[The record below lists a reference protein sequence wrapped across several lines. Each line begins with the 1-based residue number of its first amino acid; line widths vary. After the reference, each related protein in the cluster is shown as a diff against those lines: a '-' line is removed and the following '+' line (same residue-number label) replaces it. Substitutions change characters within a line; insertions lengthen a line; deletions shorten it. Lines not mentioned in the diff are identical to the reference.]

1 MELDWFWRRIGRL
14 FLGVLS
20 LCKNGAKL
28 VGVSYLFA
36 FLYVVIVGT
45 FTERSDFN
53 KLVGTTMFDE
63 FTIALVFVVVLWI
76 LNSLYR
82 STRFGRK

>member
-14 FLGVLS
+14 CLGVLS

-36 FLYVVIVGT
+36 FLYVVSVGT

-53 KLVGTTMFDE
+53 KMIGTSMLDE
-63 FTIALVFVVVLWI
+63 FYIACGIVFVLWSVLRI
-76 LNSLYR
+76 LNSH
-82 STRFGRK
+82 K

>member
-45 FTERSDFN
+45 FTERSKFN
-53 KLVGTTMFDE
+53 EMIGTSMFDE
-63 FTIALVFVVVLWI
+63 FTIALGVVVPIWL
-76 LNSLYR
+76 LMRLL
-82 STRFGRK
+82 KLP

>member
-14 FLGVLS
+14 CLGVLS

-53 KLVGTTMFDE
+53 KIVGTSMFDE
-63 FTIALVFVVVLWI
+63 FTIALVFVVVLYIIHRI
-76 LNSLYR
+76 LKLP
-82 STRFGRK
+82 

>member
-14 FLGVLS
+14 CLGVLS

-53 KLVGTTMFDE
+53 KMIGTSMFDE
-63 FTIALVFVVVLWI
+63 FTIALCVVFVLYIIHRI
-76 LNSLYR
+76 LKLP
-82 STRFGRK
+82 

>member
-14 FLGVLS
+14 CLGVLS

-36 FLYVVIVGT
+36 FMYVVIVGT

-53 KLVGTTMFDE
+53 KMIGTSMFDE
-63 FTIALVFVVVLWI
+63 FTIALCIVFVLYIIHRI
-76 LNSLYR
+76 LKLP
-82 STRFGRK
+82 

>member
-53 KLVGTTMFDE
+53 KIVGTSMFNE
-63 FTIALVFVVVLWI
+63 FTIALGIVFVLWI
-76 LNSLYR
+76 IIRILKLP
-82 STRFGRK
+82 

>member
-1 MELDWFWRRIGRL
+1 MELDWIWRRIGRL

-53 KLVGTTMFDE
+53 KMIGTSMFDE

>member
-14 FLGVLS
+14 CLGVLS

-53 KLVGTTMFDE
+53 KIVGTSMFNE
-63 FTIALVFVVVLWI
+63 FTIALGIVFVLWI
-76 LNSLYR
+76 IIRILKLP
-82 STRFGRK
+82 

>member
-14 FLGVLS
+14 CLGVLS

-28 VGVSYLFA
+28 VGISYLFA

-53 KLVGTTMFDE
+53 KVVGTSMFNE
-63 FTIALVFVVVLWI
+63 FTIALGIVFVLWI
-76 LNSLYR
+76 IVSFI
-82 STRFGRK
+82 SHK

>member
-53 KLVGTTMFDE
+53 KMIGTSMFDE
-63 FTIALVFVVVLWI
+63 FTIALGVVFV
-76 LNSLYR
+76 LYIIYR
-82 STRFGRK
+82 LLKLP

>member
-14 FLGVLS
+14 CLGVLS

-36 FLYVVIVGT
+36 FMYVVIVGT

-53 KLVGTTMFDE
+53 KLVGTTLLDE
-63 FTIALVFVVVLWI
+63 FYITLVIVSVLWI
-76 LNSLYR
+76 IIRILKLP
-82 STRFGRK
+82 

>member
-14 FLGVLS
+14 CLGVLS

-36 FLYVVIVGT
+36 FMYVVIVGT

-53 KLVGTTMFDE
+53 RLVGTTMFDE
-63 FTIALVFVVVLWI
+63 FTIALGVVFVLYIIHII
-76 LNSLYR
+76 LKLP
-82 STRFGRK
+82 

>member
-45 FTERSDFN
+45 FTERSKFN
-53 KLVGTTMFDE
+53 EMIGTSMFDE
-63 FTIALVFVVVLWI
+63 FTIALCIVVPIWL
-76 LNSLYR
+76 LMRLL
-82 STRFGRK
+82 KLP

>member
-14 FLGVLS
+14 CLGVLS

-53 KLVGTTMFDE
+53 KMIGTSMFDE
-63 FTIALVFVVVLWI
+63 FTIALGVVFVLWI
-76 LNSLYR
+76 VLRILNSP
-82 STRFGRK
+82 K

>member
-14 FLGVLS
+14 CLGVLS

-53 KLVGTTMFDE
+53 KLVGTTMLDE
-63 FTIALVFVVVLWI
+63 FYIACGIVFVLWSVLRI
-76 LNSLYR
+76 LNSH
-82 STRFGRK
+82 K

>member
-14 FLGVLS
+14 CLGVLS

-36 FLYVVIVGT
+36 FMYVVIVGT

-63 FTIALVFVVVLWI
+63 FTIALVFVSVLWI
-76 LNSLYR
+76 IIRILKLP
-82 STRFGRK
+82 

>member
-14 FLGVLS
+14 CLGVLS

-53 KLVGTTMFDE
+53 KVVGTSMFNE
-63 FTIALVFVVVLWI
+63 FTIALGIVFVLWI
-76 LNSLYR
+76 IIRILKLP
-82 STRFGRK
+82 

>member
-14 FLGVLS
+14 CLGVLS

-53 KLVGTTMFDE
+53 EVVGTSMFNE
-63 FTIALVFVVVLWI
+63 FTIALGIVFVLWI
-76 LNSLYR
+76 IVSFI
-82 STRFGRK
+82 SHK

>member
-14 FLGVLS
+14 CLGVLS

-53 KLVGTTMFDE
+53 KLVGTTMLDE
-63 FTIALVFVVVLWI
+63 FYITLVIVSVLWI
-76 LNSLYR
+76 IIRILKLP
-82 STRFGRK
+82 

>member
-14 FLGVLS
+14 CLGVLS

-53 KLVGTTMFDE
+53 KVVGTSMFNE
-63 FTIALVFVVVLWI
+63 FTIALGVVFVLWI
-76 LNSLYR
+76 IVSFI
-82 STRFGRK
+82 SHK

>member
-14 FLGVLS
+14 CLGVLS

-28 VGVSYLFA
+28 VGISYLFA

-53 KLVGTTMFDE
+53 KIVGTSMFNE
-63 FTIALVFVVVLWI
+63 FTIALGVVFVLWI
-76 LNSLYR
+76 IVNFISH
-82 STRFGRK
+82 K

>member
-14 FLGVLS
+14 CLGVLS

-36 FLYVVIVGT
+36 FMYVVIVGT

-53 KLVGTTMFDE
+53 RLVGTTMFDE
-63 FTIALVFVVVLWI
+63 FTIALVFVVVLYIIHRI
-76 LNSLYR
+76 LKLP
-82 STRFGRK
+82 

>member
-14 FLGVLS
+14 CLGVLS

-53 KLVGTTMFDE
+53 KLVGTSMFDE
-63 FTIALVFVVVLWI
+63 FTITLVIVSVLYIIHRI
-76 LNSLYR
+76 LKLP
-82 STRFGRK
+82 

>member
-14 FLGVLS
+14 CLGVLS

-53 KLVGTTMFDE
+53 KVVGTSMFNE
-63 FTIALVFVVVLWI
+63 FTIALGIVFVLWI
-76 LNSLYR
+76 IVSFI
-82 STRFGRK
+82 SHK

>member
-14 FLGVLS
+14 CLGVLS

-45 FTERSDFN
+45 FTERSKFN
-53 KLVGTTMFDE
+53 EMIGTSMFDE
-63 FTIALVFVVVLWI
+63 FTIALGVVFVLWI
-76 LNSLYR
+76 IIRILKLP
-82 STRFGRK
+82 

>member
-14 FLGVLS
+14 CLGVLS

-36 FLYVVIVGT
+36 FMYVVIVGT

-53 KLVGTTMFDE
+53 KMVGTSMFDE
-63 FTIALVFVVVLWI
+63 FTIALSIVFVLWI
-76 LNSLYR
+76 IHRILKLP
-82 STRFGRK
+82 

>member
-1 MELDWFWRRIGRL
+1 MELDWIWRRIGRL

>member
-14 FLGVLS
+14 CLGVLS

-53 KLVGTTMFDE
+53 KMIGTSMFDE
-63 FTIALVFVVVLWI
+63 FTIALGVVFV
-76 LNSLYR
+76 LYIIYR
-82 STRFGRK
+82 LLKLP

>member
-28 VGVSYLFA
+28 VGISYLFA

-53 KLVGTTMFDE
+53 KVVGTSMFNE
-63 FTIALVFVVVLWI
+63 FTIALGVVFVLWI
-76 LNSLYR
+76 IIRILKLP
-82 STRFGRK
+82 

>member
-14 FLGVLS
+14 CLGVLS

-36 FLYVVIVGT
+36 FMYVVIVGT

-53 KLVGTTMFDE
+53 RLVGTTMFDE
-63 FTIALVFVVVLWI
+63 FTIALCIVFVLYIIHRI
-76 LNSLYR
+76 LKLP
-82 STRFGRK
+82 

>member
-14 FLGVLS
+14 CLGVLS

-36 FLYVVIVGT
+36 FMYVVIVGT

-63 FTIALVFVVVLWI
+63 FTIALCIVFVLYIIHRI
-76 LNSLYR
+76 LKLP
-82 STRFGRK
+82 

>member
-53 KLVGTTMFDE
+53 KMIGTSMFDE
-63 FTIALVFVVVLWI
+63 FTIALGVVFVLYIIYRI
-76 LNSLYR
+76 LKLP
-82 STRFGRK
+82 

>member
-14 FLGVLS
+14 CLGVLS

-53 KLVGTTMFDE
+53 KLVGTSMFDE
-63 FTIALVFVVVLWI
+63 FTIALGVVFV
-76 LNSLYR
+76 LYIIYR
-82 STRFGRK
+82 LLKLP

>member
-28 VGVSYLFA
+28 VGISYLFA

-53 KLVGTTMFDE
+53 KMIGTSMFDE
-63 FTIALVFVVVLWI
+63 FTIALGVVFV
-76 LNSLYR
+76 LYIIYR
-82 STRFGRK
+82 LLKLP

>member
-14 FLGVLS
+14 CLGVLS

-36 FLYVVIVGT
+36 FMYVVIVGT

-53 KLVGTTMFDE
+53 KMIGTSMFDE
-63 FTIALVFVVVLWI
+63 FTITLVIISVLWI
-76 LNSLYR
+76 IIRILKLP
-82 STRFGRK
+82 

>member
-1 MELDWFWRRIGRL
+1 MELDWIWRRIGRL
-14 FLGVLS
+14 CLGVLS

-36 FLYVVIVGT
+36 FMYVVIVGT

-53 KLVGTTMFDE
+53 KMIGTSMFDE

>member
-14 FLGVLS
+14 CLGVLS

-53 KLVGTTMFDE
+53 KMIGTSMFDE
-63 FTIALVFVVVLWI
+63 FTIALCIVFVLYIIHRI
-76 LNSLYR
+76 LKLP
-82 STRFGRK
+82 

>member
-14 FLGVLS
+14 CLGVLS

-53 KLVGTTMFDE
+53 RLVGTTMLDE
-63 FTIALVFVVVLWI
+63 FYIACGIVFVLWSVLRI
-76 LNSLYR
+76 LNSH
-82 STRFGRK
+82 K

>member
-14 FLGVLS
+14 CLGVLS

-53 KLVGTTMFDE
+53 KMIGTSMFDE
-63 FTIALVFVVVLWI
+63 FTIALGVVFVLYIIYRI
-76 LNSLYR
+76 LKLP
-82 STRFGRK
+82 